1 MKKKS
6 LLASALT
13 ALALAAAPGAA
24 QAVTTGSI
32 LRVSP
37 TPMPTDMTSESP
49 TDMTS
54 ESPTETTS
62 ESPGA
67 MTKPFGP
74 GCSSLPTTGEG
85 SLESMAKEPVATAAS
100 HNPQLSALVAA
111 VKKAGLVDTLN
122 SAKEITVFAPTNEA
136 FSKIPKEML
145 AKVLSDKAQLTKILS
160 YHVVEG
166 KKTPEELTDATLST
180 LAGGTLTVKG
190 SGEDY
195 MVNDEAKVLCG
206 NIQTA
211 NATVYLIDAVLL
223 PTAGASPS

>member
-54 ESPTETTS
+54 ESPG
-62 ESPGA
+62 GA

-100 HNPQLSALVAA
+100 HNPQLSTLVEA

-145 AKVLSDKAQLTKILS
+145 DKVLSDKAQLTKILS

-211 NATVYLIDAVLL
+211 NATVYVIDAVLL

>member
-54 ESPTETTS
+54 ESPG
-62 ESPGA
+62 GA

-74 GCSSLPTTGEG
+74 GCSSLPTTGAG

-100 HNPQLSALVAA
+100 HNPQLSTLVEA
-111 VKKAGLVDTLN
+111 VKKAGLTDKLN

-145 AKVLSDKAQLTKILS
+145 DKVLSDKAQLTKILS

-180 LAGGTLTVKG
+180 LSGGTLTVKG

>member
-54 ESPTETTS
+54 ESPG
-62 ESPGA
+62 GA

-100 HNPQLSALVAA
+100 HNPQLSTLVEA
-111 VKKAGLVDTLN
+111 VKKAGLADTLN

-145 AKVLSDKAQLTKILS
+145 DKVLSDKAQLTKILS

>member
-1 MKKKS
+1 MKKTS

-13 ALALAAAPGAA
+13 VLALAAAPAAA
-24 QAVTTGSI
+24 QAVTTGSV

-49 TDMTS
+49 TDMT
-54 ESPTETTS
+54 T

-85 SLESMAKEPVATAAS
+85 SPENMAKEPVATAAS
-100 HNPQLSALVAA
+100 YNTQLSTLTEAI
-111 VKKAGLVDTLN
+111 KKAGLVDTLN

-145 AKVLSDKAQLTKILS
+145 DKVLADKAQLTKILT

-166 KKTPEELTDATLST
+166 RKAPAELTDATLST
-180 LAGGTLTVKG
+180 LSGGTLTVKG

-195 MVNDEAKVLCG
+195 TVNDEAKVLCG

-223 PTAGASPS
+223 PTAGATPS

>member
-54 ESPTETTS
+54 ESP
-62 ESPGA
+62 GA

-100 HNPQLSALVAA
+100 YNPQLSTLVEA

-145 AKVLSDKAQLTKILS
+145 DKVLSDKAQLTKILS

>member
-1 MKKKS
+1 M
-6 LLASALT
+6 
-13 ALALAAAPGAA
+13 
-24 QAVTTGSI
+24 
-32 LRVSP
+32 
-37 TPMPTDMTSESP
+37 
-49 TDMTS
+49 
-54 ESPTETTS
+54 
-62 ESPGA
+62 
-67 MTKPFGP
+67 
-74 GCSSLPTTGEG
+74 
-85 SLESMAKEPVATAAS
+85 
-100 HNPQLSALVAA
+100 
-111 VKKAGLVDTLN
+111 
-122 SAKEITVFAPTNEA
+122 FAPTNEA

-145 AKVLSDKAQLTKILS
+145 DKVLSDKAQLTKILS

-166 KKTPEELTDATLST
+166 KKTPEELTEATLST

>member
-24 QAVTTGSI
+24 QAVTTGSM

-54 ESPTETTS
+54 ESPG
-62 ESPGA
+62 GA

-100 HNPQLSALVAA
+100 HNPQLSTLVEA

-145 AKVLSDKAQLTKILS
+145 DKVLSDKAQLTKILS

-211 NATVYLIDAVLL
+211 NATVYVIDAVLL

>member
-1 MKKKS
+1 MKKTS

-13 ALALAAAPGAA
+13 VLALAAAPAAA
-24 QAVTTGSI
+24 QTVTTGSV

-49 TDMTS
+49 TDMT
-54 ESPTETTS
+54 T

-67 MTKPFGP
+67 MTQPFGP

-85 SLESMAKEPVATAAS
+85 SPENMAKEPVATAAS
-100 HNPQLSALVAA
+100 YNPQLSTLTEAI
-111 VKKAGLVDTLN
+111 KKAGLVDTLN

-145 AKVLSDKAQLTKILS
+145 DKVLADKAQLTKILT

-166 KKTPEELTDATLST
+166 KKGPEELTDATLST

-195 MVNDEAKVLCG
+195 TVNDEAKVLCG

-223 PTAGASPS
+223 PAAGATPS

>member
-54 ESPTETTS
+54 ESPG
-62 ESPGA
+62 GA

-100 HNPQLSALVAA
+100 HNPQLSTLVEA
-111 VKKAGLVDTLN
+111 VKKAGLADTLN

-145 AKVLSDKAQLTKILS
+145 DKVLSDKAQLTKILS

-211 NATVYLIDAVLL
+211 NATVYVIDAVLL